1 MKGIRCMGFLFN
13 QVDSCMHIC
22 KFISWVTAS
31 TRYQSGAS
39 WVIDCTPV
47 GSNTGKPL
55 EKAH

>member
-1 MKGIRCMGFLFN
+1 MKGIWWASYYKPGGL
-13 QVDSCMHIC
+13 MHIC

-55 EKAH
+55 EKPN